1 MVARFESIGN
11 PIKILENGIEDIKKH
26 HLKYAVYYENYPKVE
41 RYKKEI
47 NTIRESIRVLE
58 FYKAITDKESK

>member
-47 NTIRESIRVLE
+47 TTIQKQSLKLFRSIE
-58 FYKAITDKESK
+58 QFYIKK